1 VNPRP
6 RHRKKRRRAIEP
18 AQPEIIVTRKAHLL
32 LVDDDANTLASLSRA
47 FRLAGHE
54 ATVCDN
60 AARAVDLLRTEKF
73 DLIFSDVV
81 MPGKSGLE
89 FLEEIK
95 NAGVKAPVI
104 LISGQANIEMAVKA
118 TKLGALDFLEKPLS
132 TDKLLVTLENALRL
146 SRLED
151 ENREL
156 KRRLGKHQLVGS
168 GPAMKKLL
176 AQIDRVAGSET
187 RVCIL
192 GETGTGKELVARAI
206 HDRSPRRE
214 MPFITLNCAAV
225 PAELIESELFGHEKG
240 AFTGAAGRHIGK
252 FEQAEGGTLFLD
264 EIGDMP
270 VAMQAKLLR
279 VLEEGEVERVGGD
292 KPMKVNVRVVVA
304 THRNLEELV
313 AQNTFRRDLFHRVY
327 VFPLFLPAL
336 RERPE
341 DFAELVGH
349 FARQV
354 ASQNL
359 WKEKEFS
366 TEAIADLQRY
376 SWPGNVRE
384 LRNVVERLVLLAEGE
399 QVSAEDVQLVLP
411 ATRSSVNSGAG
422 GSAEAA
428 TGTLA
433 ARTESFE
440 KEVLLGEIRRH
451 NFHMTNVAR
460 ALGLE
465 RSHLYKKCQQLGI
478 DLQSLRRPE

>member
-1 VNPRP
+1 M
-6 RHRKKRRRAIEP
+6 A
-18 AQPEIIVTRKAHLL
+18 RKAHLL
-32 LVDDDANTLASLSRA
+32 LVDDDHNTLASLSRA

-60 AARAVDLLRTEKF
+60 AARAIDLLRDDSF
-73 DLIFSDVV
+73 DLILSDVV

-89 FLEEIK
+89 LLADLK
-95 NAGVKAPVI
+95 KAGVKTPIV

-132 TDKLLVTLENALRL
+132 TDKLLVTVENALRL

-156 KRRLGKHQLVGS
+156 RHRLGKHELVGS
-168 GPAMKKLL
+168 GPAMKKLI
-176 AQIDRVAGSET
+176 AQIERVAASET

-206 HDRSPRRE
+206 HEKSPRRE
-214 MPFITLNCAAV
+214 HPFITLNCAAV

-240 AFTGAAGRHIGK
+240 AFTGAAVKHLGK
-252 FEQAEGGTLFLD
+252 FEQADGGTLFLD

-292 KPMKVNVRVVVA
+292 KPIKVNVRVLVA
-304 THRNLEELV
+304 THRNLEDLV
-313 AQNTFRRDLFHRVY
+313 KQNSFRSDLFHRIY
-327 VFPLFLPAL
+327 VFPLTLPPL
-336 RERPE
+336 RERLE
-341 DFAELVGH
+341 DFPGLVAH

-354 ASQNL
+354 AAQNG
-359 WKEKEFS
+359 WKEKIFS
-366 TEAIADLQRY
+366 EEAIGELRKY
-376 SWPGNVRE
+376 GWPGNVRE
-384 LRNVVERLVLLAEGE
+384 LRNIVERLILLA
-399 QVSAEDVQLVLP
+399 SHEDVAASDVRLILP
-411 ATRSSVNSGAG
+411 TSGSAWG
-422 GSAEAA
+422 GSSASPSGNS

-433 ARTESFE
+433 ERTEAFE
-440 KEVLLGEIRRH
+440 KETMLAEIRKH

-478 DLQSLRRPE
+478 DLQSLRKPE